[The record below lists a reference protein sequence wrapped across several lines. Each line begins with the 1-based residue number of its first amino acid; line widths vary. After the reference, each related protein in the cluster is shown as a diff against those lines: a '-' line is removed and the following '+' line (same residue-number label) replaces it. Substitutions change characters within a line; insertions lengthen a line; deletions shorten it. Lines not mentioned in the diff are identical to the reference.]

1 MESRNEDTG
10 KDNGT
15 YNTGCAVRILCI
27 HPCGV
32 LSVPGVE
39 QMTKQKAV
47 LMMLQ
52 IVAECQENSQDG
64 KGCRYCAFG
73 SGTRC
78 LVSDGN
84 NIPTDWLIN
93 ERVYE
98 VVKEHKE

>member
-64 KGCRYCAFG
+64 
-73 SGTRC
+73 
-78 LVSDGN
+78 N

-98 VVKEHKE
+98 VAKEHKE

>member
-1 MESRNEDTG
+1 
-10 KDNGT
+10 
-15 YNTGCAVRILCI
+15 
-27 HPCGV
+27 
-32 LSVPGVE
+32 
-39 QMTKQKAV
+39 MTRQKSV

-73 SGTRC
+73 CGPHC

-93 ERVYE
+93 DKIHEL
-98 VVKEHKE
+98 VKEKDV